1 MSACLPVCRPACLS
15 VLWDRRVS
23 GAGRADAEGANLP
36 TRDVM
41 QSMDTVV
48 VVVVVERRRLQRVLP
63 VAAAVTDSTSRMQI
77 WLFVSVLTPSSVWE
91 NEQDGG
97 KHGSAD

>member
-1 MSACLPVCRPACLS
+1 MSVCLCLS

-23 GAGRADAEGANLP
+23 GAGRADAEGADLP
-36 TRDVM
+36 THDVM
-41 QSMDTVV
+41 QSMDIL
-48 VVVVVERRRLQRVLP
+48 VVVERRRLQTVLP
-63 VAAAVTDSTSRMQI
+63 VAAAVTASISRMQI

-97 KHGSAD
+97 ENGSAD